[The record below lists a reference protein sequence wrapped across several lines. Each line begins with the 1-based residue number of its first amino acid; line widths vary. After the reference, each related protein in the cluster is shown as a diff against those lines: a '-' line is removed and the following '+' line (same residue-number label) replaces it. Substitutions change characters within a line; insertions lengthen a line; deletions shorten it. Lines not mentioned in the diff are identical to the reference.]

1 MASLPAL
8 LERVIRVGKGVERFA
23 KRRSRFIRP
32 GQTSFPSGIL
42 AGFPSRPTEKKDGSY
57 LQHLE
62 SPRRK
67 TFLFAACARVCPAH
81 SQSSSGLSSPS
92 EKEDISGSGIRVDRE
107 ADEQTLELLKMD
119 ELNGL
124 TRPNLEILLR
134 EDRSRNRTAFLLRRA
149 KRARDKRNE
158 KSLGQKALLQR
169 GISGEI
175 VAKLENGVHLLSK
188 TIIFFFWNFYRLRSF
203 TRHASF

>member
-1 MASLPAL
+1 MPAL

-107 ADEQTLELLKMD
+107 ADERTLELLEMD

-124 TRPNLEILLR
+124 TPPNLEILLR
-134 EDRSRNRTAFLLRRA
+134 EDRSGNRTA
-149 KRARDKRNE
+149 
-158 KSLGQKALLQR
+158 SCLGVQKER
-169 GISGEI
+169 VISGMRSLLVRKLSFSEGFL
-175 VAKLENGVHLLSK
+175 AKSWQSWRTVSIFSLRLS
-188 TIIFFFWNFYRLRSF
+188 FFFFFGTF
-203 TRHASF
+203 TKFH